1 MHADGCRG
9 AAFVR
14 LEDEE
19 EEEKRLDPGSRLLA
33 C

>member
-1 MHADGCRG
+1 MHADGSRG

-14 LEDEE
+14 LEDED
-19 EEEKRLDPGSRLLA
+19 EEEKRLDPGNRLLA